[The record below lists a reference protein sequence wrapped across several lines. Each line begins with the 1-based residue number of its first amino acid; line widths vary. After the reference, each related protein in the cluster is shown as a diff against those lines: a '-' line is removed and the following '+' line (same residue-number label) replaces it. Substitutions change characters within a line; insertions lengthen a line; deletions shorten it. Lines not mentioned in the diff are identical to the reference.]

1 MSRHWTKEGTVRQS
15 FKIKAD
21 LTPLIEYLTDRIIE
35 SVQDKDLE
43 IEVDE
48 SYVDIDQLVIVGS
61 YDTPYKWTH
70 YDATHLDPP
79 ENDIDRMYLGDIV
92 PEPELPEE
100 LKTMIKNINVEEDED
115 DADYR
120 D

>member
-1 MSRHWTKEGTVRQS
+1 MSRHWTKTGTVRQS
-15 FKIKAD
+15 FQLKAD

-35 SVQDKDLE
+35 SVKDKDLD

-48 SYVDIDQLVIVGS
+48 SYVDIDQLVIVGG
-61 YDTPYKWTH
+61 YDTSYKWTH

-79 ENDIDRMYLGDIV
+79 ENDIDRIYLGDIV

-100 LKTMIKNINVEEDED
+100 LKQLIKNIKVEEDED

>member
-1 MSRHWTKEGTVRQS
+1 MSRHWTKTGTVRQP

-35 SVQDKDLE
+35 SVKDKDLD

-48 SYVDIDQLVIVGS
+48 SYVDIDQLVITGS
-61 YDTPYKWTH
+61 YDTPYEWTH
-70 YDATHLDPP
+70 YDGTLEDPP
-79 ENDIDRMYLGDIV
+79 ENDIDRTYLGDIV
-92 PEPELPEE
+92 PTPELPEE
-100 LKTMIKNINVEEDED
+100 LKQLIKNIKVEEDED